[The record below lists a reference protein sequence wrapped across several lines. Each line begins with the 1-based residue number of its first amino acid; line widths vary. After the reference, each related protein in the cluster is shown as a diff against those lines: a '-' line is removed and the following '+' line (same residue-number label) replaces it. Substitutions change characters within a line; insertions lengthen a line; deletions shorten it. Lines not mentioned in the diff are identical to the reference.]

1 MTDRVVTGRFTIMR
15 RWLRGIGICMLA
27 VAALGTVGV
36 ITGAIASDA
45 LAIGAQSGF
54 RTLAEIAVIGCLLAA
69 IGYWD
74 D

>member
-1 MTDRVVTGRFTIMR
+1 MTGAFTILR
-15 RWLRGIGICMLA
+15 RWLRGIGVCMLA
-27 VAALGTVGV
+27 LAALGTVAVATGV
-36 ITGAIASDA
+36 IASDA
-45 LAIGAQSGF
+45 LAIGPQSGF